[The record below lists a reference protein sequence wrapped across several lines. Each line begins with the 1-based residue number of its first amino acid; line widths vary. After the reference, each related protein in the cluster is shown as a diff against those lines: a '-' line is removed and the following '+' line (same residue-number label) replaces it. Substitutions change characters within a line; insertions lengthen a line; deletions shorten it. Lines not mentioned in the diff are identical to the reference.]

1 MKKTL
6 IMALACGLFAINA
19 NAQTE
24 KWYGG
29 EQGSFAI
36 SINAEPVINFAGNM
50 LNGTENNTLNT
61 KDLAKTVAVKYFVS
75 DNFALTAKLDLDNS
89 KTTTLGREHLK
100 NLDEVTKKTC
110 ETKQDIEL
118 RVGIQNYFRPGKR
131 LQPFF
136 GANVLF
142 GRENTINKEDEYAW
156 DYKLDGVKYDRD
168 EKITKKAKPQNTIG
182 LTACLG
188 VELFLSKNIS
198 ISTSLDLGA
207 NVSTG
212 RDISEYDRD
221 NKEKKEEIKEEIKK
235 NNYNRPLGSS
245 ISLATGQLEGDLSIS
260 FYF

>member
-50 LNGTENNTLNT
+50 LNGTVNNALDT
-61 KDLAKTVAVKYFVS
+61 KDLAKTIAVKYFVS
-75 DNFALTAKLDLDNS
+75 DNLALTAKLDLDNS

-100 NLDEVTKKTC
+100 NLDEITSKTYT
-110 ETKQDIEL
+110 TKQDIEL

-142 GRENTINKEDEYAW
+142 GRENTISKADLYAW
-156 DYKLDGVKYDRD
+156 DYKLDGVKYERD
-168 EKITKKAKPQNTIG
+168 EEFTKTAAPQNTIG

-212 RDISEYDRD
+212 RAISKYDTEND
-221 NKEKKEEIKEEIKK
+221 DVEKEDIKK
-235 NNYNRPLGSS
+235 LNYNRKSGSS
-245 ISLATGQLEGDLSIS
+245 VSLATGQLEGDLSIS